1 MIEVEDHDGVGWLH
15 IFRLLNKLD
24 GEVEIEDFFTFE
36 LVILLV
42 RRKLLLLELHDFFH
56 DLLYIFERRRLQNI
70 VDGTIGQGLLC
81 IGELRIAGQHHNRN
95 ILRMKLREGVE
106 SGQLRHVD
114 VEENDIRCMAFDI
127 EQQLFAVRKLD
138 EAVLFRIQLLDH
150 AF

>member
-70 VDGTIGQGLLC
+70 VDSTIGQGLLC
-81 IGELRIAGQHHNRN
+81 IGEFRIAGQHHNRN
-95 ILRMKLREGVE
+95 ILCMKLREGVE

-127 EQQLFAVRKLD
+127 EQQLFAVRNLD